1 MAFINAIYDRAMANP
16 RRVAI
21 PECTNEIMMRA
32 AVRALEA
39 GIAEIV
45 FVGFRDEIEA
55 AADEFG
61 VGISAVT
68 IVDARDEAYREQIVE
83 RYGELPNK
91 VMGKK
96 SVARRMED
104 PLYMAMVMETVGD
117 VDCTFGGLD
126 ATTYEFILAASG
138 IIGLADGVSTPS
150 GMMLLEIE
158 DFEGEQGNC
167 LGMSDGAVCLE
178 PTSEELASIAISC
191 CETFAA
197 LMGRE
202 ARCALLS
209 YSTCGSGAGP
219 SVDRVREATE
229 LAKAQRPDLR
239 IDGEFQAD
247 AAISQR
253 VAAKKVTRPSEVA
266 GRADV
271 LVFPDVGACNIGSK
285 LVQLLAKAR
294 SYGPVYQ
301 GFRLPVLDCSRGDTG
316 ERVFDNIAL
325 CSVLAA
331 HHGGKKGPAA

>member
-1 MAFINAIYDRAMANP
+1 MAFIDTIYDKARQNK

-32 AVRALEA
+32 TLRAADA
-39 GIAEIV
+39 GIADLV
-45 FVGFRDEIEA
+45 LVGDRDEIEA
-55 AADEFG
+55 TARRVGADL
-61 VGISAVT
+61 SAVNV
-68 IVDARDEAYREQIVE
+68 VDVRDETYRQRLVE
-83 RYGELPNK
+83 RYDELPGK
-91 VMGKK
+91 VMGSK
-96 SVARRMED
+96 SVARRMEE
-104 PLYMAMVMETVGD
+104 PLYLAMVMEAVGD

-126 ATTYEFILAASG
+126 TTTYEFILAASG
-138 IIGLADGVSTPS
+138 IIGLAEGVSTPS

-158 DFEGEQGNC
+158 GFEGEQGTC

-209 YSTCGSGAGP
+209 HSTLGSGSGP
-219 SVDRVREATE
+219 AVDRVRAAVE
-229 LAKAQRPDLR
+229 LAKTQRPDLM

-253 VAAKKVTRPSEVA
+253 VAAKKVQRPSEVA

-301 GFRLPVLDCSRGDTG
+301 GFRLPVLDCSRGDTE

-325 CSVLAA
+325 CGVLAA
-331 HHGGKKGPAA
+331 YHHRKASVGG